1 LKQLELQPAAPR
13 HQAVRC
19 FGEDEIR
26 RVLHMP
32 DLIRAMREVLIEFS
46 AGAIAQPARRL
57 FPTPKHGGFLGAMP
71 AASAHALGAKV
82 VTFFPGNAQQG
93 IHTHNALI
101 MLFAP
106 ETGEPLAL
114 LDGRLITEMRT
125 AAVTAAFVDAV
136 AAADV
141 SSLAILGAGTQGRAH
156 VEALA
161 HVRAFADLRIWN
173 RTRERAERL
182 AADLGGRATSCE
194 EAVRDAD
201 VVVVATASAD
211 PVIDG
216 AWLKPG
222 AKVASVGWRG
232 ADGAELDAVT
242 MAHTVIVD
250 SREGAATESG
260 NVRRHSAHIFAELGE
275 VLAGTKVLDP
285 HATVVFD
292 SIGMACEDIAAA
304 TLAYGHLA
312 R

>member
-1 LKQLELQPAAPR
+1 LEQLELQPAAPR
-13 HQAVRC
+13 HQAVRY

-46 AGAIAQPARRL
+46 AGTVAQPARRL

-82 VTFFPGNAQQG
+82 VTFFPGNAQHG

-141 SSLAILGAGTQGRAH
+141 RSLAILGAGTQGRAH

-161 HVRAFADLRIWN
+161 HVRTFADLRIWN
-173 RTRERAERL
+173 RTCERAERL
-182 AADLGGRATSCE
+182 AADSGGRATSCE

-232 ADGAELDAVT
+232 ADGAELDATT

-275 VLAGTKVLDP
+275 VLAGTKLLDP